1 MHKYKITIS
10 LLLISVFLF
19 GQNDKKE
26 NKLRDAFEE
35 NSTHI
40 QDYKGFELGFNIT
53 NVLSRFVGNSSG
65 TDVFDFPILMRYH
78 INNSALRIGVGATF
92 SRSNFFDATTV
103 TFRETEERTGTLSFG
118 IERYVSL
125 KKRLTFYYGV
135 DVFGAIEYESVATS
149 NFSNSIIAKDILRL
163 GGGPFIGLSYSI
175 NYRVRLHTEM
185 NISGFYERTETTEI
199 ISGNDIP
206 IADTDRFGG
215 QISPPIALYINL
227 KF

>member
-1 MHKYKITIS
+1 MLKYKLTIS
-10 LLLISVFLF
+10 FLLVSVLLL
-19 GQNDKKE
+19 GQNDKKSD
-26 NKLRDAFEE
+26 KLKDVFED

-53 NVLSRFVGNSSG
+53 NVLSRFVGNTPG

-78 INNSALRIGVGATF
+78 LEKSAFRLGVGATF
-92 SRSNFFDATTV
+92 SRSNFFDATTA
-103 TFRETEERTGTLSFG
+103 TFRETEERSGTLSVG
-118 IERYVSL
+118 LERYVSL
-125 KKRLTFYYGV
+125 KKRLTFYYGI
-135 DVFGAIEYESVATS
+135 DVFAATEFESVATS
-149 NFSNSIIAKDILRL
+149 NFSNSIISKDIIRF
-163 GGGPFIGLSYSI
+163 GGGPFVGLSYSI

-185 NISGFYERTETTEI
+185 NIAGFYEQTKTTEI

-206 IADTDRFGG
+206 IADTDRYGG